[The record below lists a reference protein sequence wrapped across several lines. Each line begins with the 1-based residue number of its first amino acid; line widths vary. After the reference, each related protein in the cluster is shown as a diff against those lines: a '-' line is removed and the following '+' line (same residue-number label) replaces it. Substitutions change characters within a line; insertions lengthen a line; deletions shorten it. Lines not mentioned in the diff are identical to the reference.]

1 MATGSLFRR
10 SVWSGRE
17 GVTTRALSI
26 IGGSVLILL
35 GIAKV
40 AGIFHA
46 VAAGSPTPT
55 QFIVK
60 QAVYTIALIGAGVAM
75 FRAGRRS
82 CEKPGGPENSCGLPT
97 SNDCDRDRT
106 GNVSDFDELP

>member
-1 MATGSLFRR
+1 MTSEPDVA
-10 SVWSGRE
+10 RE
-17 GVTTRALSI
+17 DDQNPRA
-26 IGGSVLILL
+26 GQ
-35 GIAKV
+35 AMV
-40 AGIFHA
+40 AE
-46 VAAGSPTPT
+46 T
-55 QFIVK
+55 VK